1 MLDDLEALRS
11 KLTELNAR
19 VRNLR
24 EENQQLRTQLS
35 SAQTEL
41 ESARGRVS
49 VAVSRVDELL
59 ARLPSVE
66 STAAAEFGDQRRPA
80 GRSGAMS
87 TEQVAV
93 TVLGREYL
101 LSCRPEEKNDLLAC
115 ARYVDQ
121 KMSGIRDT
129 GKIVG
134 ADRIAVLAALQIAQE
149 LLNAR
154 ATDGSAVGE
163 ARRRIRELN
172 AIADEILAPQEKLF

>member
-1 MLDDLEALRS
+1 
-11 KLTELNAR
+11 
-19 VRNLR
+19 
-24 EENQQLRTQLS
+24 
-35 SAQTEL
+35 
-41 ESARGRVS
+41 
-49 VAVSRVDELL
+49 
-59 ARLPSVE
+59 
-66 STAAAEFGDQRRPA
+66 
-80 GRSGAMS
+80 MS

-172 AIADEILAPQEKLF
+172 ALADEMLAPQEKLF